1 MPSST
6 ASAAQVSVVFVQR
19 FVKRRPAGAR
29 VVARTDNP
37 VVAQQPSQPEA
48 RHRLLMLDDDRELA
62 AMVRE
67 FLELEGFELALVH
80 APAEVEKALA
90 ERSAEL
96 LILDVMLPQRSGFE
110 VLRRLRADHPRLPV
124 LMLTARGDAVDR
136 VLGLELGAD
145 DYLTKPFD
153 PRELAARIR
162 AILRRARP
170 ATGPSS
176 DVEAEPLTVGPL
188 RIDPRRRRIGSGDR
202 CCDLTGAELRILLQL
217 ARHRGQLVTR
227 AALTEE
233 ALGRRL
239 TPYDRSI
246 DTHVSNLRRKL
257 VACGVATVEIRALR
271 GAGYELVLLPE
282 TTP

>member
-1 MPSST
+1 MT
-6 ASAAQVSVVFVQR
+6 ETRQ
-19 FVKRRPAGAR
+19 
-29 VVARTDNP
+29 
-37 VVAQQPSQPEA
+37 
-48 RHRLLMLDDDRELA
+48 RLLMLDDDRELA

-67 FLELEGFELALVH
+67 FLELEGFELQLAH
-80 APAEVEKALA
+80 APEEAERALA
-90 ERSAEL
+90 ERVPEL

-110 VLRRLRADHPRLPV
+110 VLRRLRASHPRLPV

-162 AILRRARP
+162 AILRRTRP
-170 ATGPSS
+170 ATDPSV
-176 DVEAEPLTVGPL
+176 DAEPEPIEIGPL
-188 RIDPRRRRIGSGDR
+188 RIDPQRRRISAGDR
-202 CCDLTGAELRILLQL
+202 FCGLTGAEMRVLVQL
-217 ARHRGQLVTR
+217 ARERGHLVTR

-239 TPYDRSI
+239 TLYDRSI

-257 VACGVATVEIRALR
+257 VACGVATIEIRALR

-282 TTP
+282 SAP

>member
-1 MPSST
+1 
-6 ASAAQVSVVFVQR
+6 
-19 FVKRRPAGAR
+19 
-29 VVARTDNP
+29 
-37 VVAQQPSQPEA
+37 
-48 RHRLLMLDDDRELA
+48 
-62 AMVRE
+62 
-67 FLELEGFELALVH
+67 
-80 APAEVEKALA
+80 
-90 ERSAEL
+90 
-96 LILDVMLPQRSGFE
+96 MLPQHSGFE
-110 VLRRLRADHPRLPV
+110 VLRRLRANHPRLPV

-170 ATGPSS
+170 ATEPSI
-176 DVEAEPLTVGPL
+176 DTEPEPMAVGPL
-188 RIDPRRRRIGSGDR
+188 RIDPRRRCIGAGDR
-202 CCDLTGAELRILLQL
+202 SCDLTGAEMRILLQL

-239 TPYDRSI
+239 TLYDRSI

-257 VACGVATVEIRALR
+257 IACGVATVEIRALR

-282 TTP
+282 DKP